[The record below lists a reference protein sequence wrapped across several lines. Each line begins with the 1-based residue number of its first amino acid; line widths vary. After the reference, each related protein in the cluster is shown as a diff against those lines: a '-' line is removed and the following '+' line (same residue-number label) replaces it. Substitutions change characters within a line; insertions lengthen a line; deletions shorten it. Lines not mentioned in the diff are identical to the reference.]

1 MILLLAY
8 KKRTQRKRRK
18 MWIQPIFKRRR
29 EQGEYHNLLQE
40 MRLDD
45 PESHFRYMRMTKERF
60 DSLLSMV
67 SWLLHNYSLV
77 VTCISCRLVHIFPA
91 ERLTLTIHFLATVN
105 FQVCHQMYLH
115 VNIKFCLYVSAS
127 GVPFI

>member
-77 VTCISCRLVHIFPA
+77 VTCISCRLVHIFLISCIVVLS
-91 ERLTLTIHFLATVN
+91 ELKY
-105 FQVCHQMYLH
+105 HQQ
-115 VNIKFCLYVSAS
+115 N
-127 GVPFI
+127 G